1 MWDLAEAG
9 ERIRK
14 LQACVAR
21 AYSLLKLQEP
31 FKVTGKVEVRLRKC
45 SDTYSLHNRKHVWS
59 CAALVDHMSRSSEA
73 SAAKML
79 DLNDLTRPAL
89 CI

>member
-9 ERIRK
+9 ERTRK

-31 FKVTGKVEVRLRKC
+31 CKVTGKVEVRL
-45 SDTYSLHNRKHVWS
+45 TE
-59 CAALVDHMSRSSEA
+59 CAQIHTLYIIGNMSG
-73 SAAKML
+73 AAQ
-79 DLNDLTRPAL
+79 R
-89 CI
+89 